1 MWNTSVRFARLW
13 GLQSAVVFGAILG
26 LLLLPMALKAQTG
39 STVTKVEEDW
49 ELVLNEPSPSNAA
62 PQVTCS
68 ISPFNHFD
76 GVYAALELNHGTL
89 PSYTAGGLQLQAWN
103 GESWLTVRDYDN
115 TTLQNTG
122 EVVTWTSRM
131 VLNSGLLTF
140 RVVNGNSTSWG
151 AFGSGGNI
159 KLSLSTTL
167 SNLNSYSP
175 DLSVSHSGIGFGSQR
190 VQSLKLKKV
199 RYYDASGN
207 LLSEDTTP
215 RVVHQQ

>member
-13 GLQSAVVFGAILG
+13 GFQSAVVFGAILG
-26 LLLLPMALKAQTG
+26 LLLLPAALKAQT
-39 STVTKVEEDW
+39 SNVKKVEEDW
-49 ELVLNEPSPSNAA
+49 ELVLNEPSPDRAA

-68 ISPFNHFD
+68 ISPVNHFD

-89 PSYTAGGLQLQAWN
+89 PGYTPGGLQLQVWN

-115 TTLQNTG
+115 TTLQHTA
-122 EVVTWTSRM
+122 EVVTWTRRM
-131 VLNSGLLTF
+131 SLADGKLTF
-140 RVVNGNSTSWG
+140 NVANGNSTSWG

-159 KLSLSTTL
+159 KLSLITTL
-167 SNLNSYSP
+167 SNLDLYSP
-175 DLSVSHSGIGFGSQR
+175 DLSASHSGIGFGSQR

-199 RYYDASGN
+199 RYYDGSGN

>member
-1 MWNTSVRFARLW
+1 MWNTSVRFARFW
-13 GLQSAVVFGAILG
+13 GFQSAVVFGAILSI
-26 LLLLPMALKAQTG
+26 LLLPMALKAQTG
-39 STVTKVEEDW
+39 PTVMKVEEDW
-49 ELVLNEPSPSNAA
+49 ELVLSEPSPANAA

-68 ISPFNHFD
+68 ISPLGHFD
-76 GVYAALELNHGTL
+76 GIYAALELNHGTL

-115 TTLQNTG
+115 TTLQSSG
-122 EVVTWTSRM
+122 EVVTWTTRM
-131 VLNSGLLTF
+131 SLSAGKVTF
-140 RVVNGNSTSWG
+140 FITNGNSTSWG

-159 KLSLSTTL
+159 KLSLITGL
-167 SNLNSYSP
+167 LNLNAYSP
-175 DLSVSHSGIGFGSQR
+175 DLSVSNSGIGFGSQR

-199 RYYDASGN
+199 RYYDALGN

>member
-39 STVTKVEEDW
+39 STVQKVEEDW
-49 ELVLNEPSPSNAA
+49 ELVLNEPSPANAA

-68 ISPFNHFD
+68 ISPVNHFD

-89 PSYTAGGLQLQAWN
+89 PSYTPGGLQLQVWN

-115 TTLQNTG
+115 TTLQHSG
-122 EVVTWTSRM
+122 EVVTWTRRM
-131 VLNSGLLTF
+131 SLAGGKLTF
-140 RVVNGNSTSWG
+140 NVANGNSTSWG

-159 KLSLSTTL
+159 KLSLNTTL
-167 SNLNSYSP
+167 SDLNLYSP
-175 DLSVSHSGIGFGSQR
+175 DLSASHSGIGFGSQR

-199 RYYDASGN
+199 RYYDGSGN
-207 LLSEDTTP
+207 LISEDTTP
-215 RVVHQQ
+215 RVLHQQ

>member
-13 GLQSAVVFGAILG
+13 GLRSAVVFGVILSV
-26 LLLLPMALKAQTG
+26 LLLPMALKAQSG
-39 STVTKVEEDW
+39 SSVMKVEEDW
-49 ELVLNEPSPSNAA
+49 ELVLNEPSPDNAA
-62 PQVTCS
+62 PQVTCA
-68 ISPFNHFD
+68 ISPLNHFD
-76 GVYAALELNHGTL
+76 GVYSALELNHGTL
-89 PSYTAGGLQLQAWN
+89 PGYTAGGLQLQAWN

-131 VLNSGLLTF
+131 VLNDGTLTF
-140 RVVNGNSTSWG
+140 RVANGNSTSWG

-159 KLSLSTTL
+159 KLSLSSTL
-167 SNLNSYSP
+167 SNLNLYSP
-175 DLSVSHSGIGFGSQR
+175 DLSASHSGIGFGSQR
-190 VQSLKLKKV
+190 VTSLKLRKV
-199 RYYDASGN
+199 RYYDGSGN

>member
-13 GLQSAVVFGAILG
+13 GFQSAVVFGAILSI
-26 LLLLPMALKAQTG
+26 LLLPMALKAQSG
-39 STVTKVEEDW
+39 STVMKVEEDW
-49 ELVLNEPSPSNAA
+49 ELVLVEPSPEVAA

-68 ISPFNHFD
+68 ISPLGNVD

-115 TTLQNTG
+115 TTLHHSG

-131 VLNSGLLTF
+131 VLSGGLLTF
-140 RVVNGNSTSWG
+140 RVANGSSTSWG

-159 KLSLSTTL
+159 KLSLVSTL
-167 SNLNSYSP
+167 SNLNAYSP
-175 DLSVSHSGIGFGSQR
+175 DLSAAHSGIGFGSQR
-190 VQSLKLKKV
+190 VQSLKLKQV
-199 RYYDASGN
+199 RYYDGSGN
-207 LLSEDTTP
+207 LLSTDTTP

>member
-13 GLQSAVVFGAILG
+13 GFQSAMVFGAILG
-26 LLLLPMALKAQTG
+26 LLLLPAALKAQT
-39 STVTKVEEDW
+39 SNVKKVEEDW
-49 ELVLNEPSPSNAA
+49 ELVLNEPSADLAA

-68 ISPFNHFD
+68 ISPLGNFD

-89 PSYTAGGLQLQAWN
+89 PDYTAGGLQLQAWN

-131 VLNSGLLTF
+131 VLNDGLLTF
-140 RVVNGNSTSWG
+140 RVANGNSTSWG

-159 KLSLSTTL
+159 KLSLITSL
-167 SNLNSYSP
+167 SNLNAYSP

-199 RYYDASGN
+199 RYYDGSGN

>member
-13 GLQSAVVFGAILG
+13 GLESAIVFGAILG
-26 LLLLPMALKAQTG
+26 LLLLPAALKAQSG
-39 STVTKVEEDW
+39 PDVSKVEEDW
-49 ELVLNEPSPSNAA
+49 ELVLNEPSPDLAA

-68 ISPFNHFD
+68 ISPLGNFD
-76 GVYAALELNHGTL
+76 GVHAALELNHGTL
-89 PSYTAGGLQLQAWN
+89 PGYSAGGLQLQAWN

-115 TTLQNTG
+115 TTLHNNG
-122 EVVTWTSRM
+122 EVVTWTSKM
-131 VLNSGLLTF
+131 VLNDGTLTF

-159 KLSLSTTL
+159 KLTLNSSL
-167 SNLNSYSP
+167 SNLNAYSP
-175 DLSVSHSGIGFGSQR
+175 DLSASHSGIGFGSQR
-190 VQSLKLKKV
+190 VESLKLKRV
-199 RYYDASGN
+199 RYYDGSGN